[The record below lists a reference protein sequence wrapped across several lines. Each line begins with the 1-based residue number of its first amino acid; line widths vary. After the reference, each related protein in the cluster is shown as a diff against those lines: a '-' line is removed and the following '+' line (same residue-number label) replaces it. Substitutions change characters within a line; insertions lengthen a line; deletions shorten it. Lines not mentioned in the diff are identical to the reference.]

1 MGWVREFSASTR
13 IATTPERAFDFVA
26 DHRNVASVLEGITR
40 WDPLDSGRAAE
51 RGARYDV
58 EMRTFGIP
66 LANRLVLD
74 AWDRPRRIGWRS
86 ETGLIAQRGGW
97 TFTGHPDG
105 TTTVALRIA
114 YEPPLAAFGNLL
126 AGRADAVVRRR
137 LERALAA
144 MKARLEGA

>member
-1 MGWVREFSASTR
+1 VPVVREFSASTR
-13 IATTPERAFDFVA
+13 IATSPERIFDFVA
-26 DHRNVASVLEGITR
+26 DYRNVPAVLEGITR
-40 WDPLDSGRAAE
+40 WEPVQPDQAAR
-51 RGARYDV
+51 RGTRYDV

-74 AWDRPRRIGWRS
+74 AWERPRRIGWRS
-86 ETGLIAQRGGW
+86 ESGLIAQRGGW

-114 YEPPLAAFGNLL
+114 YEPPLAAFGNLV

-144 MKARLEGA
+144 MKARLEAG